1 MPKNNTYSFT
11 RANLSF
17 CVWNV
22 GGLISKSYNKIQDEN
37 FIKEIKDYDIVLLTE
52 THLGYNSQINIENFK
67 YYPICRS
74 KSSNARFYG
83 GLGILN
89 KNNLRPGVKILMNT
103 NKDYQWLKLD
113 KQFFFIFQRISF
125 YVWLIL
131 YHLTQVTQNSQMM
144 TY

>member
-52 THLGYNSQINIENFK
+52 THLGYNSHINIENVK

-74 KSSNARFYG
+74 KFSKARFYG

-113 KQFFFIFQRISF
+113 KQFFNFSKDIFLCLAYLKLRTT
-125 YVWLIL
+125 VK
-131 YHLTQVTQNSQMM
+131 
-144 TY
+144 